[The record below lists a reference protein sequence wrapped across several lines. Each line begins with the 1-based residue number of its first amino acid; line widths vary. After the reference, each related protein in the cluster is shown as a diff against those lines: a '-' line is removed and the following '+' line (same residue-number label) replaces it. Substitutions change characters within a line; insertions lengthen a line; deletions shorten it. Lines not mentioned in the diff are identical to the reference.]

1 MRSVP
6 SAWVLALAIASVSV
20 PAVRTQG
27 LVPAARAAE
36 PVPPD
41 SIVRLC
47 DVEGLPLL
55 WPGVTCRQFASTD
68 PTGRGEDHGHFLRFE
83 GNTAVL
89 AEMDGPGVVVRLWSA
104 NAQGRL
110 RVFLD
115 GEAEPRIDG
124 PFQDLFTGKLPPFC
138 EPIAIHKGG
147 GWISYFPIPYSKS
160 CRIEVAELERP
171 RDLYYQVQYLT
182 YPAGTPMRT
191 FTKELPPD
199 EQKALGL
206 VIRYWRRETPFLRHE
221 SLRPPTKKVEPELTI
236 PPGETRSV
244 ECEGPATIVSFSA
257 ELRAAGKDD
266 RTDPAARRGLLL
278 EIAFDGAPPTV
289 RAPLAAFFGGG
300 FGQAGAKGA
309 LLSWGHFLGTCTLPM
324 PFRKQARISLH
335 NSLPTEQR
343 VRVTAWTRL
352 GEPAANAGT
361 LHAEFRCT
369 DRVGQE
375 PYEFAHI
382 DGPGKYVGIT
392 QALQGVGDLWYLE
405 GNEQFFVDG
414 EQRPSILGTGTED
427 FYNGGWYWDS
437 GPFQLPL
444 HGLSE
449 KAEWTTNRT
458 APWRMQMVDAV
469 PFEKGLVARIE
480 HGSRNEVRDAYYSS
494 VAYWYG
500 PPRPVREV
508 PDTELREPRQWVVR
522 PKGFAPAASLRW
534 ENEPPVVWQTW
545 QELTDTHRGL
555 DRPLYQAF
563 PVSYVVADGQPID
576 PRLAVLAPGKEP
588 LTYRAYVTVP
598 FADRFAIQ
606 LRGRLLG
613 SLTAVVVDGERIRA
627 TPYSPQ
633 ITDALQ
639 QLEIHPRPWAAGE
652 HEIGFLVAVRRGP
665 APALDSLRLVPQA
678 PFVRAW
684 WVAPPVRARAGGTVE
699 DVMPEEKVFL
709 AADFDPAAA
718 GWEKVRA
725 DGDGLDLNRAV
736 SPDAPVLAYLCV
748 FVHAPAARTAHAL
761 LGSDDGV
768 RVWANGDLV
777 WSHAIHRPMSP
788 DQDEFDV
795 PLRAGWNRLVLKVKN
810 DDGGYGVMLRLA
822 DPDGTLRIAH
832 EPGG

>member
-1 MRSVP
+1 M
-6 SAWVLALAIASVSV
+6 
-20 PAVRTQG
+20 
-27 LVPAARAAE
+27 AARAQS

-41 SIVRLC
+41 SIARLC
-47 DVEGLPLL
+47 DVAGLPLL

-68 PTGRGEDHGHFLRFE
+68 PTGRGEDHGHFLRLE
-83 GNTAVL
+83 GNNAVL
-89 AEMDGPGVVVRLWSA
+89 AEMQGPGVVVRLWSA
-104 NAQGRL
+104 NAQGRI

-115 GEAEPRIDG
+115 GDAEPRIDG

-147 GWISYFPIPYSKS
+147 GWISYFPIPYAKS

-191 FTKELPPD
+191 FTKELPRN
-199 EQKALGL
+199 EQKALQRVVAAWDDGPTNL
-206 VIRYWRRETPFLRHE
+206 LFSDL
-221 SLRPPTKKVEPELTI
+221 SPPTSNLERELTI
-236 PPGETRSV
+236 PPGEVRSI
-244 ECEGPATIVSFSA
+244 ECEGPATIVWLVA
-257 ELRAAGKDD
+257 WILDVGDVPP
-266 RTDPAARRGLLL
+266 DPAALRGLLL

-300 FGQAGAKGA
+300 FGREGANGA
-309 LLSWGHFLGTCTLPM
+309 LLSWFSQLGNCTLPM
-324 PFRKQARISLH
+324 PYRKQARISLR
-335 NSLPTEQR
+335 NSLPAEQR
-343 VRVTAWTRL
+343 VFVRVLAKP

-375 PYEFAHI
+375 LYEFARI
-382 DGPGKYVGIT
+382 AGPGKYVGIT

-405 GNEQFFVDG
+405 GNEQFLVDG

-427 FYNGGWYWDS
+427 FYNGGWYWNS
-437 GPFQLPL
+437 GPFQLSL

-458 APWRMQMVDAV
+458 APWRMQMPDAV
-469 PFEKGLVARIE
+469 PFEKSLVARIE

-508 PDTELREPRQWVVR
+508 PDEELCLPRLWVVR
-522 PKGFAPAASLRW
+522 PKGFQPAAALRW
-534 ENEPPVVWQTW
+534 EHEPAVVWQTW
-545 QELTDTHRGL
+545 EQVTAVCRGL
-555 DRPLYQAF
+555 DRPLFQAF
-563 PVSYVVADGQPID
+563 PVSYVVADGPAID

-588 LTYRAYVTVP
+588 RTYRAHVTVP
-598 FADRFAIQ
+598 YADRFAIQ
-606 LRGRLLG
+606 LRGRLLS
-613 SLTAVVVDGERIRA
+613 SLSAVVVGGERIQA
-627 TPYSPQ
+627 GTVGPP
-633 ITDALQ
+633 IPDAPE
-639 QLEIHPRPWAAGE
+639 QLEIHPRPLAAGE
-652 HEIGFLVAVRRGP
+652 HEIAFLVAAGNGP
-665 APALDSLRLVPQA
+665 APAIDSLRLVPQA
-678 PFVRAW
+678 PFVRTW
-684 WVAPPVRARAGGTVE
+684 WVGPPVRARAGGTVE
-699 DVMPEEKVFL
+699 DTMPEEKVFL
-709 AADFDPAAA
+709 AGDFDPAAA
-718 GWEKVRA
+718 GWKRVSA

-736 SPDAPVLAYLCV
+736 SPEAPMLAYLCV
-748 FVHAPAARTAHAL
+748 FVHSPVARAARAL

-768 RVWANGDLV
+768 RVWANGELV

-810 DDGGYGVMLRLA
+810 DDGGYGVMLRLL
-822 DPDGTLRIAH
+822 DPDGALRVLH
-832 EPGG
+832 EMSER